1 MSQERAI
8 HLRKKL
14 QEQLSASLIDSD
26 EEILGVIDSLL
37 LQEKELS
44 LRERLSLQEELYA
57 AVRRLDVLQ
66 ELFEDPAV
74 TEIMANGHEHI
85 FIEKNGCLQRW
96 EKSFVSRERLEDVIQ
111 QIVSGCNRVVN
122 TGMPLADARLPDGTR
137 IHAALPPVAVD
148 GPVLTIRRFPG
159 RAMDMEELI
168 RLETVTEEAAVF
180 LQKLVQAGYSLMIGG
195 GTSAGKTTFLNA
207 LAAAIP
213 LEERLITIEDTA
225 ELRIPGER
233 NLVRLE
239 AKSANLQE
247 NRAITIRDLI
257 RAALR
262 MRPDRIIVGE
272 VRGEETI
279 DLLQA
284 LNTGHDGSLSTA
296 HANSPEDMLLRLE
309 TMALMGMD
317 MPLEAIRRQIASG
330 IDIFV
335 QLGKDRQ
342 KKRRLLSVA
351 EVEGFMDGRVC
362 LHTLY
367 ERDWTDGVLKKTGEL
382 KHRAKWEREEQADEG
397 KL

>member
-1 MSQERAI
+1 MMDEKI
-8 HLRKKL
+8 LLRKKL
-14 QEQLSASLIDSD
+14 QKRLEKTLTEDD
-26 EEILGVIDSLL
+26 EEILGEIDRMLL
-37 LQEKELS
+37 EEKELS
-44 LRERLSLQEELYA
+44 LAQRLSLQSELYA
-57 AVRRLDVLQ
+57 AVRRLDVVEELLQ
-66 ELFEDPAV
+66 MPGV
-74 TEIMANGHEHI
+74 NEIMINGYDRI
-85 FIEKNGCLQRW
+85 YIEENGQLRRW

-111 QIVSGCNRVVN
+111 QIVAGCNRVIN
-122 TGMPLADARLPDGTR
+122 TSMPLADARLSDGTR

-148 GPVLTIRRFPG
+148 GPVLTIRRFPQKSID
-159 RAMDMEELI
+159 MDELI
-168 RLETVTEEAAVF
+168 RLNTLTGDVACF
-180 LQKLVQAGYSLMIGG
+180 LQKLVRSGYSLLIGG

-207 LAAAIP
+207 LAASIP
-213 LEERLITIEDTA
+213 AEERLITIEDTA

-239 AKSANLQE
+239 AKNANLQE

-284 LNTGHDGSLSTA
+284 LNTGHEGSLSTA
-296 HANSPEDMLLRLE
+296 HANTPRDMISRLE

-335 QLGKDRQ
+335 QLGRGKD
-342 KKRRLLSVA
+342 KKRRLMSVA
-351 EVEGFMDGRVC
+351 EVDGFKDGQVA
-362 LHTLY
+362 LHMLY
-367 ERDWTDGVLKKTGEL
+367 ERDWAEDVLKKTGEL
-382 KHRAKWEREEQADEG
+382 KHCEKWEREKNVHEDYV
-397 KL
+397 

>member
-1 MSQERAI
+1 M
-8 HLRKKL
+8 
-14 QEQLSASLIDSD
+14 DSD

-37 LQEKELS
+37 LEDRELS
-44 LRERLSLQEELYA
+44 LRERLSLQEELYS

-74 TEIMANGHEHI
+74 TEIMANGHDRI
-85 FIEKNGCLQRW
+85 YIEKNGRLQRW
-96 EKSFVSRERLEDVIQ
+96 EKSFVSRERMEDVIQ
-111 QIVSGCNRVVN
+111 QIVSGCNRAIN

-148 GPVLTIRRFPG
+148 GPVLTIRRFPD

-168 RLETVTEEAAVF
+168 RREAVTEEAAVF
-180 LQKLVQAGYSLMIGG
+180 LQKLVRAGYSLMIGG

-207 LAAAIP
+207 LSAAIP
-213 LEERLITIEDTA
+213 LQERLITIEDTA

-239 AKSANLQE
+239 ARSTSLQE

-284 LNTGHDGSLSTA
+284 LICT
-296 HANSPEDMLLRLE
+296 
-309 TMALMGMD
+309 
-317 MPLEAIRRQIASG
+317 I
-330 IDIFV
+330 
-335 QLGKDRQ
+335 
-342 KKRRLLSVA
+342 
-351 EVEGFMDGRVC
+351 
-362 LHTLY
+362 
-367 ERDWTDGVLKKTGEL
+367 
-382 KHRAKWEREEQADEG
+382 
-397 KL
+397 

>member
-1 MSQERAI
+1 MDEAI
-8 HLRKKL
+8 RLRNKL
-14 QEQLSASLIDSD
+14 QERLAKSLADSD
-26 EEILGVIDSLL
+26 EEILAEIDRMLL
-37 LQEKELS
+37 EEKKMTLQEK
-44 LRERLSLQEELYA
+44 LSLQAELFC
-57 AVRRLDVLQ
+57 AVRRLDLLQ
-66 ELFEDPAV
+66 ELLDDPDIS
-74 TEIMANGHEHI
+74 EIMVNGYQQI
-85 FIEKNGCLQRW
+85 FVEKNGQLMRL

-111 QIVSGCNRVVN
+111 QIVSGCNRVIN
-122 TGMPLADARLPDGTR
+122 TSMPLADARLPDGTR
-137 IHAALPPVAVD
+137 IHAVLPPVAVD
-148 GPVLTIRRFPG
+148 GPVLTIRRFPA

-168 RLETVTEEAAVF
+168 RRDTLTKEAALF
-180 LQKLVQAGYSLMIGG
+180 LEKLVRAGYSLMIGG

-207 LAAAIP
+207 LAASIP

-225 ELRIPGER
+225 ELRIPGAR

-239 AKSANLQE
+239 AKTANLQE
-247 NRAITIRDLI
+247 NRAVTIRDLI

-296 HANSPEDMLLRLE
+296 HANSPGDMISRLE

-335 QLGKDRQ
+335 QLGRDRE
-342 KKRRLLSVA
+342 KKRRLLAVA
-351 EVEGFMDGRVC
+351 EVEGFIDGQVR
-362 LHTLY
+362 LHMLY
-367 ERDWTDGVLKKTGEL
+367 ERDLLQGTLNKTGDL
-382 KHRAKWEREEQADEG
+382 LHRAKWERDERMDENTV
-397 KL
+397 

>member
-1 MSQERAI
+1 
-8 HLRKKL
+8 
-14 QEQLSASLIDSD
+14 
-26 EEILGVIDSLL
+26 
-37 LQEKELS
+37 
-44 LRERLSLQEELYA
+44 
-57 AVRRLDVLQ
+57 
-66 ELFEDPAV
+66 
-74 TEIMANGHEHI
+74 
-85 FIEKNGCLQRW
+85 
-96 EKSFVSRERLEDVIQ
+96 
-111 QIVSGCNRVVN
+111 
-122 TGMPLADARLPDGTR
+122 
-137 IHAALPPVAVD
+137 
-148 GPVLTIRRFPG
+148 
-159 RAMDMEELI
+159 
-168 RLETVTEEAAVF
+168 
-180 LQKLVQAGYSLMIGG
+180 MIGG

>member
-1 MSQERAI
+1 M
-8 HLRKKL
+8 
-14 QEQLSASLIDSD
+14 DSD

-37 LQEKELS
+37 LEDRELS
-44 LRERLSLQEELYA
+44 LRERLSLQEELYS

-74 TEIMANGHEHI
+74 TEIMANGHDRI
-85 FIEKNGCLQRW
+85 YIEKNGRLQRW
-96 EKSFVSRERLEDVIQ
+96 EKSFVSRERMEDVIQ
-111 QIVSGCNRVVN
+111 QIVSGCNRAIN

-148 GPVLTIRRFPG
+148 GPVLTIRRFPD

-168 RLETVTEEAAVF
+168 RREAVTEEAAVF
-180 LQKLVQAGYSLMIGG
+180 LQKLVRAGYSLMIGG

-207 LAAAIP
+207 LSAAIP
-213 LEERLITIEDTA
+213 LQERLITIEDTA

-239 AKSANLQE
+239 ARSTSLQE

-317 MPLEAIRRQIASG
+317 MPMEAIRRQIASG

-335 QLGKDRQ
+335 QLGRDKQ
-342 KKRRLLSVA
+342 KKRKLLSVA
-351 EVEGFMDGRVC
+351 EVEGFREGRVC

-367 ERDWTDGVLKKTGEL
+367 ERDWTDGALKKTGEL
-382 KHRAKWEREEQADEG
+382 KHCAKWEREVKADAG
-397 KL
+397 KF

>member
-1 MSQERAI
+1 MGQEQQVY
-8 HLRKKL
+8 LRKKL
-14 QEQLSASLIDSD
+14 QERLAANLMDSD
-26 EEILGVIDSLL
+26 EEILEMIDILL
-37 LQEKELS
+37 LEEKNLS
-44 LRERLSLQEELYA
+44 LRERLELQEELYA

-66 ELFEDPAV
+66 ELLEDPDV
-74 TEIMANGHEHI
+74 TEIMVNGHQHI
-85 FIEKNGCLQRW
+85 YIEKKGLLQQWR
-96 EKSFVSRERLEDVIQ
+96 KSFVSRERLEDVIQ
-111 QIVSGCNRVVN
+111 QIVSGCNRVIN
-122 TGMPLADARLPDGTR
+122 AGMPLADARLPDGTR
-137 IHAALPPVAVD
+137 IHAVLPPVAVD

-159 RAMDMEELI
+159 RAINMEELI
-168 RLETVTEEAAVF
+168 RLDAVTEEAAVF
-180 LQKLVQAGYSLMIGG
+180 LQKLVRAGYSLMIGG

-213 LEERLITIEDTA
+213 ADERLITIEDTA

-239 AKSANLQE
+239 AKNANLQE
-247 NRAITIRDLI
+247 NRAVTIRDLI

-296 HANSPEDMLLRLE
+296 HANSPQDMLLRLE

-330 IDIFV
+330 INIFV
-335 QLGKDRQ
+335 QLGRDRQ
-342 KKRRLLSVA
+342 KKRRLFSIA
-351 EVEGFMDGRVC
+351 EVDGFMDGTVC

-382 KHRAKWEREEQADEG
+382 KHCEKWEREERVDEG
-397 KL
+397 RL

>member
-1 MSQERAI
+1 MTDRKQR
-8 HLRKKL
+8 LRKTLGERLAQSMK
-14 QEQLSASLIDSD
+14 DSD
-26 EEILGVIDSLL
+26 GEILGEIDALL
-37 LQEKELS
+37 LEERDIS
-44 LRERLSLQEELYA
+44 LRERLRLQSELYA

-66 ELFEDPAV
+66 ELLDDPDV
-74 TEIMANGHEHI
+74 TEIMVNGHERI
-85 FIEKNGCLQRW
+85 YIEKEGRLIRW
-96 EKSFVSRERLEDVIQ
+96 EKSFCSRERLEDVIQ
-111 QIVSGCNRVVN
+111 QIVSGCNRTIN

-137 IHAALPPVAVD
+137 IHAVLPPVAVD

-168 RLETVTEEAAVF
+168 RWDAVTEEAAVF
-180 LQKLVQAGYSLMIGG
+180 LQKLVRAGYSVMIGG

-207 LAAAIP
+207 LSAAIP

-225 ELRIPGER
+225 ELKIPGDR

-239 AKSANLQE
+239 VKNANLQE

-296 HANSPEDMLLRLE
+296 HANTPEDMILRLE

-317 MPLEAIRRQIASG
+317 MPLEAVRRQIASG
-330 IDIFV
+330 VDIFV
-335 QLGKDRQ
+335 QLGRDRR
-342 KKRRLLSVA
+342 KKRRLLSVM
-351 EVEGFMDGRVC
+351 EVEGFRDGKVC
-362 LHTLY
+362 LHPLY
-367 ERDWTDGVLKKTGEL
+367 ERDWSDGRLKKTGEL
-382 KHRAKWEREEQADEG
+382 KHYEKWEREARADER